1 MAKKTGRV
9 TKKRTR
15 TTQRDLRSTK
25 AATVKG
31 GTFFDNSPGFAGGVR
46 VASGDVNGDNAP
58 ALKLAK

>member
-9 TKKRTR
+9 TKNRTR
-15 TTQRDLRSTK
+15 TTPRDLRSKT

-31 GTFFDNSPGFAGGVR
+31 GAYTNPCFLGGVR
-46 VASGDVNGDNAP
+46 VASGDVNGDDGP

>member
-9 TKKRTR
+9 TKKGKR
-15 TTQRDLRSTK
+15 TTPRDLRSKT

-31 GTFFDNSPGFAGGVR
+31 GAYGFPGFSGSVR
-46 VASGDVNGDNAP
+46 VASGDVNGDAAP

>member
-9 TKKRTR
+9 TKSRKRT
-15 TTQRDLRSTK
+15 TPRDLRSKT

-31 GTFFDNSPGFAGGVR
+31 GAYPYAGFMGSVR
-46 VASGDVNGDNAP
+46 VASGDVDGDAGP